1 MTDQKLENMLN
12 LALDATEAEREKSL
26 QLNVGYD
33 SLESQWEVIVKYSGN
48 LGEVLGDEIPIVELL
63 NGFAI
68 LTVPQSL
75 IEGLTDY
82 PQIEFIEKP
91 KRLFFAVNQ
100 GKSASCMTS
109 VQSQFS
115 PLGMPL
121 TGKGILVACVDSG
134 IAYSHPDFRNQD
146 GSTRILRLW
155 DQSIPGNPPKG
166 YVIGTEYTSEQ
177 INAALAAETKAERER
192 IVPSRDLSGHGT
204 GVMGIAAGNGRAS
217 EGIYRGVAYESDLI
231 VVKLGVS
238 QEGGFPRTTEL
249 LQGIDYVL
257 RQAVTLGKPVALNL
271 SFGNNYGSHSG
282 ESLLESYLDGAAN
295 LGRSVICVGTG
306 NEGNGALHTSGRL
319 SQGENQE
326 VALNVD
332 AYEPTLNVQLWKQ
345 YVDDMAFTLIHPNGE
360 VVGPFKQILGPQRFS
375 IQNTELLVYYGEPSP
390 YSISQE
396 IYIDILPTN
405 QYIDSGVWK
414 IQLIPSKVVDGSY
427 DLWLPGGGVLNEG
440 TRFSFPTPET
450 TLTIPS
456 TAGRVISVGAY
467 NSRYMSYA
475 DFSGRGYTRVVN
487 AVKPDLAAPGVD
499 IRTTAVGGGY
509 DNRTGT
515 SFAAPFVTGAAAL
528 MMEWGIVK
536 GNDPFLYGE
545 KVKAYL
551 RRGARP
557 LLGGEYPNN
566 RIGYGALCLRDSF
579 PIKK

>member
-48 LGEVLGDEIPIVELL
+48 LGEVLGDELPIVELL

-134 IAYSHPDFRNQD
+134 IDYSHPDFSNQD

-177 INAALAAETKAERER
+177 INAALAVETKAERER

-271 SFGNNYGSHSG
+271 SFGNNYGSH
-282 ESLLESYLDGAAN
+282 
-295 LGRSVICVGTG
+295 
-306 NEGNGALHTSGRL
+306 
-319 SQGENQE
+319 
-326 VALNVD
+326 
-332 AYEPTLNVQLWKQ
+332 EP
-345 YVDDMAFTLIHPNGE
+345 
-360 VVGPFKQILGPQRFS
+360 
-375 IQNTELLVYYGEPSP
+375 
-390 YSISQE
+390 
-396 IYIDILPTN
+396 
-405 QYIDSGVWK
+405 
-414 IQLIPSKVVDGSY
+414 
-427 DLWLPGGGVLNEG
+427 
-440 TRFSFPTPET
+440 
-450 TLTIPS
+450 
-456 TAGRVISVGAY
+456 Y
-467 NSRYMSYA
+467 N
-475 DFSGRGYTRVVN
+475 
-487 AVKPDLAAPGVD
+487 
-499 IRTTAVGGGY
+499 
-509 DNRTGT
+509 
-515 SFAAPFVTGAAAL
+515 
-528 MMEWGIVK
+528 
-536 GNDPFLYGE
+536 
-545 KVKAYL
+545 
-551 RRGARP
+551 
-557 LLGGEYPNN
+557 
-566 RIGYGALCLRDSF
+566 
-579 PIKK
+579 

>member
-134 IAYSHPDFRNQD
+134 IDYSHPDFRNQD
-146 GSTRILRLW
+146 GTTRILRLW

-217 EGIYRGVAYESDLI
+217 DGVYRGVAYESDLI

-238 QEGGFPRTTEL
+238 RKGGFPRTTEL

-271 SFGNNYGSHSG
+271 SFGNNYGSH
-282 ESLLESYLDGAAN
+282 
-295 LGRSVICVGTG
+295 
-306 NEGNGALHTSGRL
+306 
-319 SQGENQE
+319 
-326 VALNVD
+326 
-332 AYEPTLNVQLWKQ
+332 EP
-345 YVDDMAFTLIHPNGE
+345 
-360 VVGPFKQILGPQRFS
+360 
-375 IQNTELLVYYGEPSP
+375 
-390 YSISQE
+390 
-396 IYIDILPTN
+396 
-405 QYIDSGVWK
+405 
-414 IQLIPSKVVDGSY
+414 
-427 DLWLPGGGVLNEG
+427 
-440 TRFSFPTPET
+440 
-450 TLTIPS
+450 
-456 TAGRVISVGAY
+456 Y
-467 NSRYMSYA
+467 N
-475 DFSGRGYTRVVN
+475 
-487 AVKPDLAAPGVD
+487 
-499 IRTTAVGGGY
+499 
-509 DNRTGT
+509 
-515 SFAAPFVTGAAAL
+515 
-528 MMEWGIVK
+528 
-536 GNDPFLYGE
+536 
-545 KVKAYL
+545 
-551 RRGARP
+551 
-557 LLGGEYPNN
+557 
-566 RIGYGALCLRDSF
+566 
-579 PIKK
+579 

>member
-1 MTDQKLENMLN
+1 M
-12 LALDATEAEREKSL
+12 

-134 IAYSHPDFRNQD
+134 IDYSHPDFRNQD

-282 ESLLESYLDGAAN
+282 ESLLESYLDRAAN

-306 NEGNGALHTSGRL
+306 NEGNGALHTS
-319 SQGENQE
+319 
-326 VALNVD
+326 
-332 AYEPTLNVQLWKQ
+332 
-345 YVDDMAFTLIHPNGE
+345 
-360 VVGPFKQILGPQRFS
+360 
-375 IQNTELLVYYGEPSP
+375 
-390 YSISQE
+390 
-396 IYIDILPTN
+396 
-405 QYIDSGVWK
+405 
-414 IQLIPSKVVDGSY
+414 
-427 DLWLPGGGVLNEG
+427 
-440 TRFSFPTPET
+440 
-450 TLTIPS
+450 
-456 TAGRVISVGAY
+456 
-467 NSRYMSYA
+467 
-475 DFSGRGYTRVVN
+475 
-487 AVKPDLAAPGVD
+487 
-499 IRTTAVGGGY
+499 
-509 DNRTGT
+509 
-515 SFAAPFVTGAAAL
+515 
-528 MMEWGIVK
+528 
-536 GNDPFLYGE
+536 
-545 KVKAYL
+545 
-551 RRGARP
+551 
-557 LLGGEYPNN
+557 
-566 RIGYGALCLRDSF
+566 
-579 PIKK
+579 